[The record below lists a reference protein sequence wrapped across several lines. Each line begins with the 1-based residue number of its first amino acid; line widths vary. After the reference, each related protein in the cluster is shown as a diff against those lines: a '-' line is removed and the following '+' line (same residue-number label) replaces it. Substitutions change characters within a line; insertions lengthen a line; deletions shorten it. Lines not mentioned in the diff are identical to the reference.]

1 MTLGEFK
8 EWTKNL
14 PDDTLLVYPSYY
26 KGRRLS
32 DYSIDR
38 CWIYDRNE
46 KVAIVIAPDDD
57 YDE

>member
-14 PDDTLLVYPSYY
+14 PDTTLLVYQSYY

-38 CWIYDRNE
+38 CWIYNKNE
-46 KVAIVIAPDDD
+46 NVAIVMNPGDD
-57 YDE
+57 YCE